1 MEKNILCRGSS
12 ASLGKGKGPV
22 RLYPEGTTDFSDFR
36 KGDVLVTPMT
46 NPDFVSVMKM
56 AEAIVTDIGGI
67 TCHAAIIARE
77 FGVPCIVGTGNATK
91 VLKIGDVVIV
101 NATDGEVYT
110 VN

>member
-1 MEKNILCRGSS
+1 
-12 ASLGKGKGPV
+12 
-22 RLYPEGTTDFSDFR
+22 
-36 KGDVLVTPMT
+36 MT